1 MLPQGII
8 PQEQWT
14 DEELAQA
21 QAAQQAAAQQPQEP
35 TIDEQ
40 LAQSQLMMGRAE
52 LQKVQVQT
60 ANLQQEGQIAA
71 MKLNQAQQTLDM
83 KGDEQAFRQQLDIN
97 RQLSERLQSQQ
108 ETINTMAETM
118 DKLKGVLGVDGVI
131 GPNTTEALANQAL
144 SVTQAQEAVNP
155 QIAQDQPVFLPEQ
168 SV

>member
-40 LAQSQLMMGRAE
+40 LAQSQLMMGQAE

-71 MKLNQAQQTLDM
+71 MKLDQAQQTLDM

-97 RQLSERLQSQQ
+97 RQLTERM
-108 ETINTMAETM
+108 NTMADTM
-118 DKLKGVLGVDGVI
+118 NKLVEATGSEGI
-131 GPNTTEALANQAL
+131 AGPSTMQAVANQAQMI
-144 SVTQAQEAVNP
+144 TG
-155 QIAQDQPVFLPEQ
+155 EQ
-168 SV
+168 NDMSAMTNEQLMEVVRNG